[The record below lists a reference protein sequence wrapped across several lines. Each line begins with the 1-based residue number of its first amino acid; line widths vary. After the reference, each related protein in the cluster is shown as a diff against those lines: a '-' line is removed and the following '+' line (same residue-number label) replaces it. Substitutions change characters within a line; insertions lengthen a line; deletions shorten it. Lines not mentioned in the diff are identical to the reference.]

1 MTSEKKHNILK
12 VDSLSIG
19 YWNKK
24 NSLIIAKDIS
34 FHFSEGT
41 LISLVGANGIGKSTL
56 LRTLANMQ
64 KPIDGTIQVHD
75 KNLNQYHPL
84 ELATLL
90 SVVLTEA
97 PSSKNLSVLEFV
109 SLGRQ
114 PHTNWMG
121 SLSPEDKIKIKF
133 AITQTDL
140 DSLKNKKC
148 SELSDGQ
155 MQRVAIAR
163 AIAQD
168 TPVILL
174 DEPTTH
180 LDLYHRASILKLLKK
195 LTLET
200 KKTILFSTHEIDLAI
215 QLSDQMILMTEKETL
230 METPAQLIKDGHF
243 DRLFPKDFLF
253 FDAST
258 GRFTIKS

>member
-1 MTSEKKHNILK
+1 MTSEKKHNILE
-12 VDSLSIG
+12 VANLSIG

-24 NSLIIAKDIS
+24 RSQVIAKDIHLS
-34 FHFSEGT
+34 FSEGT
-41 LISLVGANGIGKSTL
+41 LVSLVGANGIGKSTL

-64 KPIDGTIQVHD
+64 KAIDGSIHVHD
-75 KNLNQYHPL
+75 KKLEKYHSL

-97 PSSKNLSVLEFV
+97 PSSKNLTVLEFV

-121 SLSPEDKIKIKF
+121 NFSAEDKNKVQL
-133 AITQTDL
+133 ALEQTDV
-140 DSLKNKKC
+140 SGFNQRKC
-148 SELSDGQ
+148 FELSDGQ

-168 TPVILL
+168 TPIILL

-195 LTLET
+195 LAKET

-215 QLSDQMILMTEKETL
+215 QLSDQMILMTDKETL
-230 METPAQLIKDGHF
+230 MKTPEQLINEGHF
-243 DRLFPKDFLF
+243 DRLFPKDTLF
-253 FDAST
+253 FDASS

>member
-1 MTSEKKHNILK
+1 MTSEKKHSILE
-12 VDSLSIG
+12 VANLSIG
-19 YWNKK
+19 YCIRKR
-24 NSLIIAKDIS
+24 SEVIAKDIHLS
-34 FHFSEGT
+34 FSEGT
-41 LISLVGANGIGKSTL
+41 LVSLVGANGIGKSTL

-64 KPIDGTIQVHD
+64 KVIDGSIRVYN
-75 KNLNQYHPL
+75 KNLADFHSL
-84 ELATLL
+84 ELATIL

-121 SLSPEDKIKIKF
+121 SLTAQDKNKVQL
-133 AITQTDL
+133 ALEQTDV
-140 DSLKNKKC
+140 SAFKQRKC
-148 SELSDGQ
+148 FELSDGQ

-168 TPVILL
+168 TPIILL

-195 LTLET
+195 LAKET

-230 METPAQLIKDGHF
+230 MKTPEQLITEGHF
-243 DRLFPKDFLF
+243 DSLFPEDTLF